1 LAGLKLVNPFFAI
14 SQLNTLFIVYYIM
27 LQLPNLKSKTKKE
40 YVNNYEKLL
49 SLLLTIKNNS
59 MATTKELLEE
69 IDSLEFT
76 PEETKELFRK
86 VVTTVDS
93 LCIS

>member
-1 LAGLKLVNPFFAI
+1 
-14 SQLNTLFIVYYIM
+14 M
-27 LQLPNLKSKTKKE
+27 LQLHNLKSKTSNE
-40 YVNNYEKLL
+40 YINNYEKLL

>member
-1 LAGLKLVNPFFAI
+1 MSIHFFAM

-27 LQLPNLKSKTKKE
+27 LQLHNLKSKTSNE
-40 YVNNYEKLL
+40 YINNYEKLL

>member
-1 LAGLKLVNPFFAI
+1 
-14 SQLNTLFIVYYIM
+14 
-27 LQLPNLKSKTKKE
+27 
-40 YVNNYEKLL
+40 
-49 SLLLTIKNNS
+49 